1 MRGCKI
7 ISLLPQVPKV
17 RIAVRS
23 TAVLS
28 SSSGCPANRLWVRSV
43 YSHRAL
49 LLSITLRG
57 NTSKRRRNN
66 IGRPWLD
73 DGHFLLLL
81 ILSLPVYWTF
91 GFFSLCFFF
100 LGCSWLL
107 LYIYIFFMHINCGLA
122 FGNNDFS
129 PLVIDCL
136 FCQTYRQQFR
146 NCLGFYWRGGV
157 GVCYGRGGWGGG
169 GWLHFPPL

>member
-1 MRGCKI
+1 MWICYHNLQHVALETVVFRCCPQQAPPLHSPPSQVGGDDAQLIMRGCEI

-28 SSSGCPANRLWVRSV
+28 SSSGCPANRLWGRPV

-91 GFFSLCFFF
+91 GFLSLCFFF
-100 LGCSWLL
+100 LGCSCLL
-107 LYIYIFFMHINCGLA
+107 FYIYSFY
-122 FGNNDFS
+122 
-129 PLVIDCL
+129 
-136 FCQTYRQQFR
+136 TYKLW
-146 NCLGFYWRGGV
+146 LGFWE
-157 GVCYGRGGWGGG
+157 
-169 GWLHFPPL
+169 